1 MCRLYAIRTHA
12 PVDVRDALLTG
23 PNCLRAQSREHP
35 DGWGIATFRE
45 GLPQVVR
52 RLDPAH
58 ADAQFVTAAELG
70 PTQLLLAHV
79 RQASVGAINM
89 ANVHPFVRGRWV
101 FMHNGTLTDFR
112 LHQGTLEARIKPELL
127 GSLTSTTDSERLFLL
142 FLTLLEERRGSV
154 DGASLEEV
162 AWALSWVM
170 EFVARHTDGPGRE
183 RSSMNLLVSDG
194 TLMCITRRGRTLVL
208 STGADTTKLPESGAQ
223 LSSFALASEPPHTGP
238 GWIEVPEETVIGVD
252 PGLSLGRWTV
262 AELAARQPPR
272 RAFG

>member
-12 PVDVRDALLTG
+12 PVDVRDALLTA
-23 PNCLRAQSREHP
+23 PNCLRVQSREHP
-35 DGWGIATFRE
+35 DGWGIATFDG

-58 ADAQFVTAAELG
+58 ADAHFITAADPG
-70 PTQLLLAHV
+70 PTRLLLAHV

-112 LHQGTLEARIKPELL
+112 QHQATIEARIRPELL
-127 GSLTSTTDSERLFLL
+127 ASVTSTTDSERLFLL
-142 FLTLLEERRGSV
+142 FLTLLEERRGTV

-162 AWALSWVM
+162 AWALSSVM
-170 EFVARHTDGPGRE
+170 AFVATHTDAPGRE

-194 TLMCITRRGRTLVL
+194 SLMCITRRGRTLVL
-208 STGADTTKLPESGAQ
+208 STGPETSGLPESGTP
-223 LSSFALASEPPHTGP
+223 LTTFALASEPPHAGP
-238 GWIEVPEETVIGVD
+238 GWVEVPEETVIGVD
-252 PGLSLGRWTV
+252 AGLTLSRWIV
-262 AELAARQPPR
+262 GELAARQLPH